1 MSDEF
6 TAYCKLKLDKDLKP
20 AISNALSPH
29 LHKDFLSRGEIS
41 LTLEIKNNFI
51 SEIHKTKTKFSDYK
65 YIEILNTQ
73 ISTFQLKGTD
83 RLEERLKKT
92 AERVSYQYKTKFRCG
107 RKRSK
112 EIQAA
117 DEKFHVSTVNSVNSS
132 LSTDEV
138 VDFEDLSVEEIKQKL
153 LAFGIK
159 TKLRKKEKLVV
170 LLKETVGGRK

>member
-1 MSDEF
+1 MDC
-6 TAYCKLKLDKDLKP
+6 TID
-20 AISNALSPH
+20 
-29 LHKDFLSRGEIS
+29 
-41 LTLEIKNNFI
+41 TIK
-51 SEIHKTKTKFSDYK
+51 
-65 YIEILNTQ
+65 
-73 ISTFQLKGTD
+73 
-83 RLEERLKKT
+83 
-92 AERVSYQYKTKFRCG
+92 V
-107 RKRSK
+107 RKRIENLCNEMERERRNYVKKNDDWWEHYIRVTRAQKKENVSK

-117 DEKFHVSTVNSVNSS
+117 DEKFHVPTVNSVTSS